1 MTMIAEIN
9 RVMRKEKRMK
19 AKWSLVAGLLL
30 LFLPSLGI
38 QPSGAAVNI
47 QCPCP
52 AGTPVSPDTGNIE
65 CTVGGQSV
73 ACKSLA
79 AGDGFTNMADATVID
94 PQTGQGSRLI
104 YIFSFSDVTGLPEDQ
119 VMDAGM
125 LGAQFSAPTI
135 NVKEGQDYY
144 LNLTNVGMQMRPDL
158 FDPHTVHFHGY
169 PNAASVFDGEPMASI
184 AINMGSTLT
193 YYYKGPGPG
202 TYLYHCHVEATEHM
216 QMGMLG
222 NLYVR
227 PRQDGTPITYQG
239 KTYTK
244 FAYNDGD
251 GSTGYDKDFPIQ
263 LVAVDPDFHD
273 ADLYIQPLPF
283 AAMTDTYP
291 MLNGR
296 GYPDTIN
303 PEILNNNAS
312 AAFPGLSNAD
322 KASRKVNSVITATQG
337 ERVLLRLSSLSTV
350 DFYTVGILGI
360 PMKVVGKDAKILR
373 SSTGQ
378 NLYYDTN
385 SITLGGGEAADII
398 LDTANIPPGTYPL
411 YVTNLERLSN
421 NQEDFG
427 GMMTEIVIN

>member
-1 MTMIAEIN
+1 MNSSKHTLILI
-9 RVMRKEKRMK
+9 
-19 AKWSLVAGLLL
+19 LL
-30 LFLPSLGI
+30 LFLLALGI
-38 QPSGAAVNI
+38 QPAEATVNL

-52 AGTPVSPDTGNIE
+52 PGTPVSVDTGNIE
-65 CTVGGQSV
+65 CTVGERSV

-94 PQTGQGSRLI
+94 PQTGQGRRLI
-104 YIFSFSDVTGLPEDQ
+104 YIFSFDDLTGLPEDQ

-125 LGAQFSAPTI
+125 LGANFSAPTI
-135 NVKEGQDYY
+135 DMTEGQSFY
-144 LNLTNVGMQMRPDL
+144 LNVTNVGMQMRPDL

-184 AINMGSTLT
+184 SVNMGSTLT
-193 YYYKGPGPG
+193 YYYRAPGPG

-227 PRQDGTPITYQG
+227 PAQDGTPIMYQG

-244 FAYNDGD
+244 FTYNDGD
-251 GSTGYDKDFPIQ
+251 GSTGYDRDFPIQ
-263 LVAVDPDFHD
+263 IVAVDPDFHD

-283 AAMTDTYP
+283 AAMKDTYP
-291 MLNGR
+291 LLNGR

-303 PEILNNNAS
+303 PAVFNNNAS
-312 AAFPGLSNAD
+312 AAFPEIPNTD
-322 KASRKVNSVITATQG
+322 KPSGKVNSIITANQG
-337 ERVLLRLSSLSTV
+337 ERILIRLSSLSTV
-350 DFYTVGILGI
+350 DFYTLRILGI

-373 SSTGQ
+373 SSTGE
-378 NLYYDTN
+378 NLYYDTT
-385 SITLGGGEAADII
+385 SITLGGGESADII
-398 LDTANIPPGTYPL
+398 LDTANIPPGTYPM
-411 YVTNLERLSN
+411 YVTNLEGLNN